1 VAEPLAH
8 WDSLGAE
15 IVSFPQHITELA
27 DLVGRLAGFDV
38 IVAMRERTPFPRELL
53 EQLPFL
59 VTPHIGFVDL
69 PTYEVFFQDAVA
81 DIEAWQGGRPTRVLN

>member
-1 VAEPLAH
+1 
-8 WDSLGAE
+8 
-15 IVSFPQHITELA
+15 VSFPQHITELA

-53 EQLPFL
+53 EQLPDLRLL
-59 VTPHIGFVDL
+59 VATGMDIRFVDR